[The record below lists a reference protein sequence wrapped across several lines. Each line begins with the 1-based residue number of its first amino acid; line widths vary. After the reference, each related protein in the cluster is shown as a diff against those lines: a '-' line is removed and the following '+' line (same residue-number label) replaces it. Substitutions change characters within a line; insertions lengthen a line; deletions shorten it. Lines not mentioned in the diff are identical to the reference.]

1 MVALDTTN
9 YVLST
14 EASHLKRSTIR
25 ELLAHAVDPQ
35 MISLAGGLPA
45 GEFLPLEAYREC
57 LNTVMK
63 RDGAPSMQ
71 YGPQYMPLREWLAD
85 YMQQR
90 GVRCT
95 PEQIYITNGNQ
106 NGLAILSRLFLN
118 PGDTAAIEEITFTGI
133 KLVTSG
139 RGMIISPFKTS
150 HQSGADM
157 DAMEAVF
164 AGEPRPR
171 LAVLIPDF
179 HNPLG
184 VCLSLEQRQRAAH
197 LAGKYHIPLIEDDPY
212 SPLRFSGEQLP
223 PIKAFD
229 EAGFVFYLGSFSKMM
244 APALR
249 MGWMVVPE
257 ALGAKIAGLR
267 ESFDLESSALTQRA
281 VHEFLARGYL
291 PPHLEQLNAVN
302 QERAQALL
310 DALEAHFSGVATWT
324 HPEGGLFIWLEL
336 PPHINTWDLLPEAL
350 EHKVVYIPGGAFSV
364 NGGANNTMR
373 LNFSN
378 VTPQKI
384 AQGVERLAKA
394 VKRHL

>member
-1 MVALDTTN
+1 MVTLDTTT

-14 EASHLKRSTIR
+14 EASHLKRSVIR

-45 GEFLPLEAYREC
+45 SEFLPLEAYREC
-57 LNTVMK
+57 LNAVMK
-63 RDGAPSMQ
+63 RDGAQSLQ
-71 YGPQYMPLREWLAD
+71 YRPQYTPLREWLAD

-90 GVRCT
+90 GVKCT
-95 PEQIYITNGNQ
+95 PQQIYITNGNQ

-118 PGDTAAIEEITFTGI
+118 PGDTAVIEAITFTGI
-133 KLVTSG
+133 KLVTAG
-139 RGMIISPFKTS
+139 RGMIINPFRTS

-157 DAMEAVF
+157 DDMEAVF
-164 AGEPRPR
+164 ASEPRPR

-184 VCLSLEQRQRAAH
+184 VSLSLAQRQRAAH
-197 LAGKYHIPLIEDDPY
+197 LAAKYHVPLIEDDPY
-212 SPLRFSGEQLP
+212 SPLRFSGEPLP

-229 EAGFVFYLGSFSKMM
+229 EAGYVFYLGSFSKML

-249 MGWMVVPE
+249 LGWMDVPE
-257 ALGAKIAGLR
+257 ALAAKIADMR

-291 PPHLEQLNAVN
+291 PPHLEQLNAAN
-302 QERAQALL
+302 QARAQALL
-310 DALEAHFSGVATWT
+310 AALEAHFSGVATWT
-324 HPEGGLFIWLEL
+324 QPEGGLFIWLEL

-350 EHKVVYIPGGAFSV
+350 DNKVVYIPGGAFSV
-364 NGGANNTMR
+364 NDGANNTMR
-373 LNFSN
+373 LNYSN

-384 AQGVERLAKA
+384 AQGIERLAKA
-394 VKRHL
+394 VKRQL